1 MNGDGDGD
9 GDGDGKD
16 VWAMLFFWDLADI
29 ISEDNFEMDLRGLE
43 EA

>member
-1 MNGDGDGD
+1 MNGD

-29 ISEDNFEMDLRGLE
+29 ISEDNSEMDKRDSKKLE
-43 EA
+43 